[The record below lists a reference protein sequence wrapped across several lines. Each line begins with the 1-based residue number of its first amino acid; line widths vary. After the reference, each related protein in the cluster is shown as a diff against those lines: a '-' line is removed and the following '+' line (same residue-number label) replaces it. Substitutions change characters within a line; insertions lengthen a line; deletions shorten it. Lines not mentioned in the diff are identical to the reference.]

1 MSTYTLHINRPGVYR
16 LGEPAF
22 TGSARDAAAAFSEAR
37 VRLEGT
43 DVTLWLHREWE
54 DGTVDEC
61 TARHYCSPDRRGRL
75 TVNIAKAK
83 AAAIR
88 RGCSTFI
95 DHRKRL
101 HSSGAVVGDRVNH
114 TMTIQEQTN
123 D

>member
-1 MSTYTLHINRPGVYR
+1 MDTYTLHINRPGVYQA
-16 LGEPAF
+16 GEPAF
-22 TGSARDAAAAFSEAR
+22 TGSAMGAAEAFSGAR
-37 VRLEGT
+37 ARLEGM
-43 DVTLWLHREWE
+43 DMTLWLHRAWD
-54 DGTVDEC
+54 DGTVDQC
-61 TARHYCSPDRRGRL
+61 IARHHCSPDRRGRL

-101 HSSGAVVGDRVNH
+101 HSSGAVIGDRLIH
-114 TMTIQEQTN
+114 TVTTLEHTN